1 MSASLFQYPFLF
13 LSLSMTPRQPYPDR
27 GMLEPD
33 YEFFFNSWTQE
44 DWINGPSAE
53 DARYEIDWVKFFPME
68 E

>member
-1 MSASLFQYPFLF
+1 
-13 LSLSMTPRQPYPDR
+13 MTPRQPYPDR